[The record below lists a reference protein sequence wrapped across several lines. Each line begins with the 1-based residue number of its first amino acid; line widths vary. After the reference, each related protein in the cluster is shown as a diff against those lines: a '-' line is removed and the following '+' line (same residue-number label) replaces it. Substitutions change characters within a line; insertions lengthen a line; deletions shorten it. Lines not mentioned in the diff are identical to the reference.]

1 MSRAINNTWGAGG
14 PSGVGVGTDNFSV
27 RWSQTFTGLAAGP
40 YTLTTTSDD
49 GIRVSVDGVT
59 APYVINDWTDHGATT
74 DTATV
79 QLAAGT
85 HTVVVEYYEHTGD
98 ATAVFTMAAPPTS
111 CPSGQWLA
119 SVFQQHDVD
128 GARRWGCGASRAINN
143 TWGVGGPSGVG
154 VGTDNFSVRWSQTF
168 TGLAAGPYTLT
179 TTSDDGIRV
188 SVDGVTTPYV
198 INDWTDHGA
207 TTDTATVQLAAG
219 THTVVVEYYEHTG
232 DATAVFTMTGP

>member
-1 MSRAINNTWGAGG
+1 MSRAINNTWG
-14 PSGVGVGTDNFSV
+14 
-27 RWSQTFTGLAAGP
+27 
-40 YTLTTTSDD
+40 
-49 GIRVSVDGVT
+49 
-59 APYVINDWTDHGATT
+59 
-74 DTATV
+74 
-79 QLAAGT
+79 
-85 HTVVVEYYEHTGD
+85 
-98 ATAVFTMAAPPTS
+98 
-111 CPSGQWLA
+111 C
-119 SVFQQHDVD
+119 
-128 GARRWGCGASRAINN
+128 
-143 TWGVGGPSGVG
+143 GGPSGVG

-232 DATAVFTMTGP
+232 DATAVFSYRRRRRRRVVGAVVGVSTSTTRR